1 MTMRKILVCNQK
13 GGVGKS
19 LIADELVFS
28 FERSGIPVAFLDLD
42 GPGGTIHKT
51 DRNEDAEVAVVDTP
65 GALQPQLKAW
75 LFDAD
80 LIIIP
85 TRTTSRD
92 IEPLCRMKEAVEA
105 AGKSDQTIYVLN
117 SWNRFRASSDFLAWI
132 RGTCGSG
139 VKIYKLPQSEMFVQA
154 GASGVSVVEYSRHS
168 TAAKAVRKLC
178 GGIRKMAGFRPEE

>member
-42 GPGGTIHKT
+42 GQGGTIHKT

-105 AGKSDQTIYVLN
+105 AGKSDHVDRDTIRFAYPHFQKDYSYGVNDVL
-117 SWNRFRASSDFLAWI
+117 SSSQRLLW
-132 RGTCGSG
+132 
-139 VKIYKLPQSEMFVQA
+139 QA
-154 GASGVSVVEYSRHS
+154 CTSHGCI
-168 TAAKAVRKLC
+168 K
-178 GGIRKMAGFRPEE
+178 P